1 MINFDQ
7 LFDVFWE
14 TTSLILCTQNMV
26 HYIQGIYSMM
36 SSGMYFPGN
45 RLCQIDNRVDQ
56 VHSIKKSHKVIS
68 LSREECS
75 FFKGKNWF
83 SEEKRFVFSQFFFLQ
98 FLSIFTCNYLRLFTL
113 FMNDFNTCIYLNLYY
128 CNNLQ
133 AGC

>member
-45 RLCQIDNRVDQ
+45 RLCQIDNRGTSSPLQICCWSSSQHQKVTEGHFPLKRGVQ
-56 VHSIKKSHKVIS
+56 FLKEKIGFLKKRDLFS
-68 LSREECS
+68 LNFFSFS
-75 FFKGKNWF
+75 FF
-83 SEEKRFVFSQFFFLQ
+83 Q
-98 FLSIFTCNYLRLFTL
+98 FLHVITSGYSHFLWMILIHVY
-113 FMNDFNTCIYLNLYY
+113 I
-128 CNNLQ
+128 
-133 AGC
+133 

>member
-45 RLCQIDNRVDQ
+45 RLCQIDNRGTSSPLQ
-56 VHSIKKSHKVIS
+56 ICCWSSSQHQKVTQGHFP
-68 LSREECS
+68 L
-75 FFKGKNWF
+75 
-83 SEEKRFVFSQFFFLQ
+83 KRGVQFFLRKKLVFWRKEIC
-98 FLSIFTCNYLRLFTL
+98 FLSILFYFSFFHFLHVITSGYSHFL
-113 FMNDFNTCIYLNLYY
+113 WMILIHVYI
-128 CNNLQ
+128 
-133 AGC
+133 